1 MEVADCHMYNCTY
14 TTFCKMKTVPLQQIM
29 LLWLLVLLPQ
39 DTYGPPMGKR
49 LLMFVDDMNMPRVD
63 TYGTQQ
69 PIALLKMFV
78 ERKGFYDRGKELSW
92 KNIKDVQL
100 VAAMGP
106 PGGARNAVDPRFI
119 SLFSAFEVQPPSNDN
134 LRTIYQVGFQMFCA
148 CCCSG
153 FEAASSAL
161 GIGADVVSAMRLPQL
176 LTNCLAFVLCPLPA
190 GNPEQAPGEVEQL
203 RHHPDGWRE
212 SDRHHTG
219 AVQCGAGEAAAYT
232 QQVPLRVQPA
242 GPEQGV

>member
-1 MEVADCHMYNCTY
+1 LAAPVSASSGHDTGKLHCRI
-14 TTFCKMKTVPLQQIM
+14 KQQSINSH
-29 LLWLLVLLPQ
+29 LLVLLLQ

-92 KNIKDVQL
+92 KSIKDVQV

-119 SLFSAFEVQPPSNDN
+119 SLFSAFEVQPPTNDN
-134 LRTIYQVGFQMFCA
+134 LRTIYQVRIELSKA
-148 CCCSG
+148 CW
-153 FEAASSAL
+153 
-161 GIGADVVSAMRLPQL
+161 
-176 LTNCLAFVLCPLPA
+176 FV
-190 GNPEQAPGEVEQL
+190 
-203 RHHPDGWRE
+203 
-212 SDRHHTG
+212 
-219 AVQCGAGEAAAYT
+219 
-232 QQVPLRVQPA
+232 
-242 GPEQGV
+242 